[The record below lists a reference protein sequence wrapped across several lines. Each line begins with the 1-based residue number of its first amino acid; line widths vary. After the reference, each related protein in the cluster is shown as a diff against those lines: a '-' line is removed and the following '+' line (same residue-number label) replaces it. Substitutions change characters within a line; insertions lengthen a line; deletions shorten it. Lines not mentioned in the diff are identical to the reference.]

1 MGEAR
6 TEPPEAPQPKCVY
19 LRVPARDQDSP
30 LMRKVERVLRAHP
43 GQTPVR
49 IKMEP
54 AGKWI
59 EVHEHLRV
67 TVTPS
72 LVNALA
78 RIVGE
83 QSVVV
88 K

>member
-1 MGEAR
+1 M
-6 TEPPEAPQPKCVY
+6 
-19 LRVPARDQDSP
+19 
-30 LMRKVERVLRAHP
+30 MRRVERVLRAHP
-43 GQTPVR
+43 GPTRVR

-54 AGKWI
+54 EGKWI

-88 K
+88 R